1 MNKEKFVYHI
11 LPQAAWDL
19 AQQKG
24 NYAPSSIQTEGFIHC
39 SMFTQVIGSA
49 NLFFKGQSDLLL
61 LQIAADQLQAT
72 LVYEN
77 TMGGNELFPHLY
89 GTLNL
94 GAVIHVYTMETD
106 NNGLFVLPKELIEL

>member
-11 LPQAAWDL
+11 LPQADWDL

-24 NYAPSSIQTEGFIHC
+24 TYTPSSIQTEGFIHC
-39 SMFTQVIGSA
+39 SILTQVTGSA

-61 LQIAADQLQAT
+61 LQLTADQLQAA

-77 TMGGNELFPHLY
+77 TMGGTELFPHLY

-94 GAVIHVYTMETD
+94 EAVANVYTMRTD
-106 NNGLFVLPKELIEL
+106 NNDLFVLPQELIDL